1 MSELIL
7 HHYPTSPFA
16 EKVRAVMGFKQ
27 LSWRSVHIP
36 MIMPK
41 PDVVALTGGNRRT
54 PILQIGADGYC
65 DTALICDELERIAP
79 AHTLYPK
86 GQEGLARVV
95 AQWADDLVFG
105 PAMAYNFQPAGAAEV
120 FAGADPD
127 WVKAFGEDRKA
138 MRAGAPRMMPAD
150 ATPTYDQY
158 LSRLEDMLGGHDFL
172 LGDQASLADFA
183 AYHPVW
189 FTLNKT
195 PSLAGLINGRHR
207 VRAWSMRMAGLG
219 HGNDTDLS
227 SAQALEI
234 ARAATPQPV
243 DALPFVNH
251 HGLALGTTVSV
262 RAVNF
267 GLEDSVGELVAATS
281 SRYVIRRS
289 DERAGVVHVHFPRVG
304 FILNKAG

>member
-1 MSELIL
+1 MNELIL

-16 EKVRAVMGFKQ
+16 EKVRAVLGYKQ

-41 PDVVALTGGNRRT
+41 PDVVALTGGHRRT
-54 PILQIGADGYC
+54 PILQIGADVYC
-65 DTALICDELERIAP
+65 DTALICDELERLAP

-105 PAMAYNFQPAGAAEV
+105 PAMAYNFQPSGAAEV

-138 MRAGAPRMMPAD
+138 MRGGAARMMPAD
-150 ATPTYDQY
+150 ATPTYDTY
-158 LSRLEDMLGGHDFL
+158 LSRLDDMLGTHDFL
-172 LGDQASLADFA
+172 LGHAPSLADFA

-195 PSLAGLINGRHR
+195 PSLAGLVNGKHR
-207 VRAWSMRMAGLG
+207 VRAWSMRMAGMG
-219 HGNDTDLS
+219 HGHDTPMSGTD
-227 SAQALEI
+227 AL
-234 ARAATPQPV
+234 AVAKSATPQSVESEPW
-243 DALPFVNH
+243 VNH
-251 HGLALGTTVSV
+251 HGIALGTPVTV
-262 RAVNF
+262 RAVSF
-267 GLEDSVGELVAATS
+267 GLEESVGELVAATA
-281 SRYVIRRS
+281 SRYVIRRR
-289 DERAGVVHVHFPRVG
+289 DERAGEVHVHFPRLG
-304 FILNKAG
+304 FVLAKAG